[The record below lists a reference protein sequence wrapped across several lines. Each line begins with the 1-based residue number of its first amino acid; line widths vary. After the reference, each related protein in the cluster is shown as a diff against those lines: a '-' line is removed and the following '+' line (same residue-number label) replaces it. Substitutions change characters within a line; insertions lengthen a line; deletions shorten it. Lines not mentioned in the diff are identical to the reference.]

1 MSATWMLCS
10 MIVTI
15 LLALAAMALER
26 VVALYRGAAL
36 RGVWVAAAV
45 ASIGFMAVRLLPPR
59 VSPAAPA
66 QLASTSA
73 GALDIRESEGT
84 AASVPHAPGAFD
96 AFRERLAKVELP
108 RPERSTERTVF
119 MIWGAASCLLAILV
133 LVAAWRLRRER
144 DDWTRADMA
153 GTSLLLSPNFGP
165 AIVGVVH
172 PEIVVPQW
180 INELDEPSRRAI
192 VAHEAEH
199 VRAHDPA
206 LLLAGLVVVVLL
218 PWNIGLWMCW
228 RGMRRTIEL
237 DCDARVL
244 ERGMERADYANVLLG
259 AWQRAR
265 SSWMPSPAFAERAS
279 GLGKRV
285 EHLMRTEPR
294 RRAVRTFIGVGVA
307 ALLVLIACAAP
318 SGGQGAGTAS
328 GPYPLVI
335 IDGVKKPEI
344 PWRYRYTGAIVAET
358 TTTPTFRVTYKGPQA
373 LDTAANKLYPKDDD
387 IAEVQVISA
396 PTAAVHFGPEAKYGA
411 VLFYTKKYREAGGAI
426 LVPTEGDRSARRA
439 DPGTPPAVM
448 AQRIFDRMFNGI
460 SFPAGK
466 QSEALAIIGTTQ
478 AAQEAARGGPILVSW
493 PRLMKLQDERDAAL
507 RALLTTDAD
516 RTKFDAHSA
525 EQPRSA
531 LTTESVASGM
541 FNNLFTYDTIMLS
554 KDAESKAHAI
564 IKRALV
570 EEVALYDRA
579 PGDFDGRIAI
589 RNKRDAELRTLL
601 TSDRDRMKFD
611 VRSKRTAEMELKR
624 P

>member
-1 MSATWMLCS
+1 MSASWMLGS

-66 QLASTSA
+66 QLASTGA
-73 GALDIRESEGT
+73 GALDSREREGT
-84 AASVPHAPGAFD
+84 AASVPHASGARE

-108 RPERSTERTVF
+108 RLARSTERTVF

-180 INELDEPSRRAI
+180 INELDESSRRAI

-206 LLLAGLVVVVLL
+206 LLLGGLVVIVLL

-244 ERGMERADYANVLLG
+244 ERGMERGDYANVLLG

-265 SSWMPSPAFAERAS
+265 SSWLPSPAFAERAS

-285 EHLMRTEPR
+285 EHLMRPEPR
-294 RRAVRTFIGVGVA
+294 RRAVRTFVGVGVA
-307 ALLVLIACAAP
+307 ASLVLIAGATP
-318 SGGQGAGTAS
+318 SAGQGSGVAN

-344 PWRYRYTGAIVAET
+344 PWRYRYTGAVVAET
-358 TTTPTFRVTYKGPQA
+358 TTTPTFKVTYKGPQV

-387 IAEVQVISA
+387 ISEVQVLSA

-411 VLFYTKKYREAGGAI
+411 VLFYTKKYRAAGGAI
-426 LVPTEGDRSARRA
+426 LFPAEGDRGARKA
-439 DPGTPPAVM
+439 DPNTPADEMV
-448 AQRIFDRMFNGI
+448 QRILDRMFNGI
-460 SFPAGK
+460 ALTPDQKST
-466 QSEALAIIGTTQ
+466 ALAIIGKTL
-478 AAQEAARGGPILVSW
+478 AAQKASRGPVLVSY
-493 PRLMKLQDERDAAL
+493 PRIMKLQDERDVAL
-507 RALLTTDAD
+507 RALLTTVAD
-516 RTKFDAHSA
+516 RAKFDMHSA
-525 EQPRSA
+525 EQPRST
-531 LTTESVASGM
+531 LTTESVANGM
-541 FNNLFTYDTIMLS
+541 FNNLFSFDTITLS
-554 KDAESKAHAI
+554 KDMEFKAHEI
-564 IKRALV
+564 IRRALV
-570 EEVALYDRA
+570 DEVALYDRA
-579 PGDFDGRIAI
+579 PGDFEGRLAI
-589 RNKRDAELRTLL
+589 RQKRDAELRTLM
-601 TSDRDRMKFD
+601 TSDLDRTKFD
-611 VRSKRTAEMELKR
+611 VRAKRTAEMELKR